1 VCSLAHTSRRW
12 YFSPHGLSFLQSSTA
27 DRVHPVYL
35 ALERMLAFI
44 PASFVACSPSE
55 AQLIERYLHRRA
67 LLVPNGI
74 ALDTICS
81 REEAMRA
88 GVLTVGTA
96 GRISSA
102 RNPELFARVAGRLTE
117 HGLRVVW
124 LGGGEPEAED
134 ELRRCGVEVT
144 GWLPHAK
151 LLELLAGLDIYV
163 QSSRWEGLPV
173 AVMEA
178 MATGLP
184 VVATDIVGNRDL
196 VDHGRTGWL
205 AKSEDELVAGVA
217 LLAQDAALRLSWGRA
232 AREHVQR
239 RHSTRHMM
247 RQLYCAYGLEAGQ
260 DISPMDVAV
269 ANSYIEI
276 SGHVEGRN
284 DAARSIERFATGAGP
299 T

>member
-1 VCSLAHTSRRW
+1 
-12 YFSPHGLSFLQSSTA
+12 
-27 DRVHPVYL
+27 
-35 ALERMLAFI
+35 
-44 PASFVACSPSE
+44 
-55 AQLIERYLHRRA
+55 
-67 LLVPNGI
+67 
-74 ALDTICS
+74 
-81 REEAMRA
+81 
-88 GVLTVGTA
+88 
-96 GRISSA
+96 
-102 RNPELFARVAGRLTE
+102 LTE